1 LEKGTPITAP
11 ITGVVHESRLKP
23 GAETAAGDI
32 IFVIAPRK

>member
-23 GAETAAGDI
+23 GAEAAAGDT
-32 IFVIAPRK
+32 IFVIAPGK